1 MELYR
6 KIRMNVLATCCVCSL
21 AITGI
26 NPKTTV
32 AENCNNALAA
42 NPLPGSAYLS
52 NPDLANFWVRQYD
65 ANIGRAAALAAI
77 TRIPNPA
84 ILYGLGTF
92 LLTLDTENDI
102 MVPKVRKNSIVPQAG
117 SFYRGAEMM
126 RLTAVFI
133 SWTFSRTTPVLL
145 TPVIGNVDLTDPVD
159 HSSKVQ
165 LVDQFC
171 PSFREHTISAVQEK
185 HNDQSRS
192 LRPASLGIV
201 SDKAPIG
208 TTGQGWRGIK

>member
-6 KIRMNVLATCCVCSL
+6 KIRMNVLAAYCVCSL
-21 AITGI
+21 AIVGI
-26 NPKTTV
+26 RPRTTV
-32 AENCNNALAA
+32 AENCNDALAA
-42 NPLPGSAYLS
+42 DPLHVSAYLS
-52 NPDLANFWVRQYD
+52 NPDLADFWVRQSD

-84 ILYGLGTF
+84 ILYGLGSF

-102 MVPKVRKNSIVPQAG
+102 IVPKVRKNSIVPQAG
-117 SFYRGAEMM
+117 SFFRGAEMM

-133 SWTFSRTTPVLL
+133 SWTFSRTIPVLL
-145 TPVIGNVDLTDPVD
+145 SPVIGNVDLTDPA
-159 HSSKVQ
+159 
-165 LVDQFC
+165 DQFC

-192 LRPASLGIV
+192 LRPASVGIG
-201 SDKAPIG
+201 SDKTPIG
-208 TTGQGWRGIK
+208 TTGLDWRGIK

>member
-6 KIRMNVLATCCVCSL
+6 KIRMNVLAACCVCSL
-21 AITGI
+21 AIAGI
-26 NPKTTV
+26 SPRTTV
-32 AENCNNALAA
+32 AENCNDALAA
-42 NPLPGSAYLS
+42 DPLHVSAYLS
-52 NPDLANFWVRQYD
+52 NPDLADFWVRQSD

-84 ILYGLGTF
+84 ILYGLGSF

-102 MVPKVRKNSIVPQAG
+102 IVPKVRKNSIVPQAG
-117 SFYRGAEMM
+117 SFFRGAEMM

-133 SWTFSRTTPVLL
+133 SWTFSRTIPVLL
-145 TPVIGNVDLTDPVD
+145 SPVIGNVDLTDPAN
-159 HSSKVQ
+159 HSSKI
-165 LVDQFC
+165 LPVDQFC

-192 LRPASLGIV
+192 LRPASVGIG
-201 SDKAPIG
+201 SDKTPIG
-208 TTGQGWRGIK
+208 TTGLDWRGIK

>member
-1 MELYR
+1 
-6 KIRMNVLATCCVCSL
+6 MNVLAACWVCFL
-21 AITGI
+21 AIAGI
-26 NPKTTV
+26 GLKTTI
-32 AENCNNALAA
+32 AENCNDALAA
-42 NPLPGSAYLS
+42 DPLPDSAFLP
-52 NPDLANFWVRQYD
+52 NPDLADFWVGQYD

-77 TRIPNPA
+77 TRIPNPT

-102 MVPKVRKNSIVPQAG
+102 IVPKVRKNSIVPQAG

-133 SWTFSRTTPVLL
+133 SWTFSRTAPVLMP
-145 TPVIGNVDLTDPVD
+145 PVIGGIDLTDPVD

-165 LVDQFC
+165 LVAHFC

-192 LRPASLGIV
+192 LRPTSVGIG

-208 TTGQGWRGIK
+208 TTGQDWRGIK